1 MVLIPKSFQAFMFQ
15 SGVDTIRDAFTA
27 SIGAMKE
34 AERKAEEALALY
46 VASGKDDTEYDE
58 NGSVLHSTYFLL
70 AHKASEMSIAAREVR
85 RAFIMSAFH
94 YWERSARGW
103 TNLDGQHDYYGKLK
117 KEAAKQFD
125 MSPKLDELNHLN
137 NVLKHNNPYHARS
150 LAMIRLDHFV
160 RTPYSTIH
168 NRRVTWTL
176 ALNDAHVEEAI
187 EIVRASGP
195 QQDATTVDQ

>member
-27 SIGAMKE
+27 SVGTVKE

-103 TNLDGQHDYYGKLK
+103 TNLDGRSDNYNKLK
-117 KEAAKQFD
+117 RQAAKQFD

-137 NVLKHNNPYHARS
+137 NVLKHNSPFNVCMLANIRS
-150 LAMIRLDHFV
+150 DHFIHM
-160 RTPYSTIH
+160 PYSTID
-168 NRRVTWTL
+168 NRRVTWAL
-176 ALNDAHVEEAI
+176 GLNDAHVEEAI
-187 EIVRASGP
+187 EIVRSSGP
-195 QQDATTVDQ
+195 QRDAVTVDQ